1 MNQNPR
7 RVVRNFDDDTCCE
20 AYCPCCYCPKCN
32 CKCNCDCSCNCT
44 KKKMITPTFILSGV
58 SLIFI
63 IIELMT
69 KVSDTE
75 TYLDFKKNE
84 ELNLLPSGEDDK
96 KYLNRID
103 DILDI
108 ESLEDKFTLALI
120 IVSLFIFFIYL
131 ILLICFIYE
140 KQCFANYNPRCK
152 RPYYLLMIILNF
164 LAVFTN
170 AMICFIFFSY
180 RVNSVDEFR
189 DYPYFD
195 SKFGE
200 TNDLNISLNIISA
213 FSYLSCLIFHLI
225 TCYYLFKEDG
235 ICGGCCSE
243 FLRCVNCC
251 SSCIKCFCCCCCCP
265 CDDGDAPRTQAP
277 IPQPFQTA
285 LRSRSVVYH
294 SPIPVM
300 QFVPVQNRNINMVS
314 SSYQMN
320 QETSQL
326 RNLMNNNIRNK
337 IESVCQNAVYNS
349 STHSKFTFCPLCN
362 NDFKEGIEI
371 TILPCGHIFHKNCVY
386 TWLVNHKNCPE
397 DGTEV
402 YNSN

>member
-20 AYCPCCYCPKCN
+20 AYCPCCYCCPKCN

-140 KQCFANYNPRCK
+140 K
-152 RPYYLLMIILNF
+152 
-164 LAVFTN
+164 
-170 AMICFIFFSY
+170 
-180 RVNSVDEFR
+180 
-189 DYPYFD
+189 
-195 SKFGE
+195 
-200 TNDLNISLNIISA
+200 NIKNIIA
-213 FSYLSCLIFHLI
+213 FV
-225 TCYYLFKEDG
+225 K
-235 ICGGCCSE
+235 
-243 FLRCVNCC
+243 
-251 SSCIKCFCCCCCCP
+251 
-265 CDDGDAPRTQAP
+265 
-277 IPQPFQTA
+277 TA
-285 LRSRSVVYH
+285 RK
-294 SPIPVM
+294 
-300 QFVPVQNRNINMVS
+300 FNI
-314 SSYQMN
+314 
-320 QETSQL
+320 
-326 RNLMNNNIRNK
+326 IINK
-337 IESVCQNAVYNS
+337 
-349 STHSKFTFCPLCN
+349 
-362 NDFKEGIEI
+362 
-371 TILPCGHIFHKNCVY
+371 
-386 TWLVNHKNCPE
+386 
-397 DGTEV
+397 
-402 YNSN
+402 